1 MLTTA
6 VVEDNK
12 ASWLRVLHFVDE
24 FPDNESW
31 PSWKASMRPVIEAC
45 IKAGL
50 DQYFRAGQ
58 SMQHIIF
65 STCERHG
72 LEQISPAPPRVTLG
86 RHKSAGMFVAW
97 SHNNLWFH
105 DPEREDAVTSD
116 NAVSVLKSH
125 LADLWRET
133 RPMDPVPFDVL
144 FREPDLEPTG
154 TTRIIGEKS
163 P

>member
-12 ASWLRVLHFVDE
+12 ASWVQVLHFVDG
-24 FPDNESW
+24 FPDNETW
-31 PSWKASMRPVIEAC
+31 RAWKAFIRSVIEAG
-45 IKAGL
+45 IEAGL

-72 LEQISPAPPRVTLG
+72 LEQISPAPSRVTLG
-86 RHKSAGMFVAW
+86 EHESARMFVAS
-97 SHNNLWFH
+97 SHKNLWFH
-105 DPEREDAVTSD
+105 GPEREDAVTSD
-116 NAVSVLKSH
+116 NAVSVLRSY

-133 RPMDPVPFDVL
+133 RPLDPVPFDV
-144 FREPDLEPTG
+144 
-154 TTRIIGEKS
+154 
-163 P
+163 